1 MVSLWYHSGMAM
13 TLRLSEEETEAL
25 RAKAEAENRSM
36 QDVARIA
43 IDRYV
48 TDRQGRLRQAIEM
61 IASQDAE
68 LLDRLSK

>member
-1 MVSLWYHSGMAM
+1 MAM

>member
-1 MVSLWYHSGMAM
+1 MAM
-13 TLRLSEEETEAL
+13 TLRLSEDETEAL